1 MSICCCCK
9 TNVEAASIIGKSLM
23 ILSLF
28 SCILQSFLT
37 TYVVRILW
45 RSRQEV
51 VNQNLPGK
59 LGQQSTICWN
69 SLCLFRDYSLYHVI
83 LGIKLFLIFKIESRN
98 FQHLFEKELRETSQ
112 NFNSIRQQ
120 IEIKIIWMSWY
131 FVRFHKLLFQT
142 DAESFSF
149 LFEKKSFIPKEY
161 MT

>member
-69 SLCLFRDYSLYHVI
+69 SLCLFRDYSLNYI
-83 LGIKLFLIFKIESRN
+83 FLGIFFLFFKIESWN
-98 FQHLFEKELRETSQ
+98 FQHLFEKEFRETSQ
-112 NFNSIRQQ
+112 NINSFRQ
-120 IEIKIIWMSWY
+120 
-131 FVRFHKLLFQT
+131 FLFPFSLSIVWLSEVSQN
-142 DAESFSF
+142 SFSNRRWKF
-149 LFEKKSFIPKEY
+149 QLSVLKNKSFIPEKY
-161 MT
+161 II